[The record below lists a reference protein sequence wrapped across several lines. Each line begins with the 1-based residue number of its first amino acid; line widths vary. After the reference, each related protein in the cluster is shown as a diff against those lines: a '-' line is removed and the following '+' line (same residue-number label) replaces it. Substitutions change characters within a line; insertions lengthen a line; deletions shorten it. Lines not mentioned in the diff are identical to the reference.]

1 VSRTPA
7 ARWGPALAA
16 LLTCL
21 AMGAPAARA
30 DEPPSPATPPDSTA
44 TSPPPAATLPDS
56 TAAPATPVDTT
67 ARSAPPAAAPTPAP
81 AASAPALS
89 GAQQDPSCFRTA
101 LVPAPGVAVMR
112 LPRGFLR
119 AGSDSVWSRAG
130 AWSPGRDYRL
140 DPLRGDL
147 RLLRMLAPG
156 DTVWVRAC
164 GLVLPPPLEYQRQ
177 VYRPARPAGAPDTA
191 SAHPDLAASARPAT
205 ARDPGVA
212 PTGAA
217 LAVNGNKTIAVDF
230 GSTQD
235 AALRQSLDLSVSGH
249 VAPGV
254 ELTGVLSDRD
264 TPLSAAGTTQDLQ
277 SIDRVLLELKSR
289 DGSGALGDIPLAIT
303 HGDFARLDRRVQGVT
318 GEWHPGNLS
327 VRAAAAGS
335 QGEYARLQFQGV
347 DGLQGPYTLTDGKG
361 GTGIAVVAGSEV
373 VTVDGV
379 RMTRGEAADYSMD
392 YERARLTF
400 SNRRPISSAS
410 RITVEY
416 QFALTRFRR
425 NLALAASEWR
435 QGSWSFYAQALSEGD
450 DAGRPITG
458 TYDAIDRR
466 TLAQAGD
473 SLALGPGVTPGIG
486 DYDTVRVA
494 GQGYFAFAGLDS
506 GSFAVQFARVTQ
518 GRGDYAD
525 SGLVGGRVV
534 YRFVGAGLGTFVV
547 GHALPAPESHK
558 LASVGTS
565 FSAGPLHLDAE
576 GALSSLDHNTL
587 SARDDADD
595 AGGAGRVTLSSE
607 GQVPLLPGRAGV
619 SAGFRAVEQRFTPF
633 SALERPFAE
642 EDWGLAPGSDLE
654 HQRRADA
661 SAWWRPAETSEL
673 RAELSRMSTPD
684 GYTGTRRTG
693 DARLV
698 SGPWSATAALLDA
711 GGTSASLAFPHGGR
725 ARANGELRLR
735 GAWLVPALRAE
746 SDRRDTPSDTAA
758 IQDRVHSVDADLSAG
773 SRVPFRLALGAGV
786 RQDEHDAGRTETR
799 TRATTLR
806 TEVETPPAAPLGA
819 SITAQRRDTRD
830 EASGALVR
838 QDLASTRMHAD
849 WKPAGLSSSLQIER
863 TNEAEN
869 RRVRVLTFVG
879 PGRGS
884 YDGTGNFVGLG
895 DYDLV
900 LSVSPALD
908 RFARTATSARAAWS
922 FGRSE
927 AWHGSRVEFTLEDEA
942 RRRGDGRLADVFL
955 STGAAL
961 VDTGLAGGSILQR
974 LEAELAPGSRVAA
987 LRARAERRVSTDR
1000 TFENFGQ
1007 STDQRTGALRWR
1019 ARPGVTTSAEAEARV
1034 QWQRA
1039 TQALA
1044 GGANFTRTLVDE
1056 GGTAQLVW
1064 QPGPAQ
1070 RLAAVF
1076 EATWSRPQGA
1086 TLATRTL
1093 QIGPDLAS
1101 SIGRAGRAELTVR
1114 RAFVSGPPALALL
1127 PSADPAG
1134 AARWNGT
1141 ARFDWRLHET
1151 TTFGLNAD
1159 ARERPGRRTVVTGR
1173 AEVRAFF

>member
-1 VSRTPA
+1 MPRTPA
-7 ARWGPALAA
+7 LRSGPALAA
-16 LLTCL
+16 LFLGL
-21 AMGAPAARA
+21 ALGAAAARA
-30 DEPPSPATPPDSTA
+30 DEPASPG
-44 TSPPPAATLPDS
+44 
-56 TAAPATPVDTT
+56 AP
-67 ARSAPPAAAPTPAP
+67 SAPPADSSATSSPSAPPPVATPTAAPVASPRVT
-81 AASAPALS
+81 AAT
-89 GAQQDPSCFRTA
+89 QQDPSCNVTA
-101 LVPAPGVAVMR
+101 LVPAAGVAVVR

-130 AWSPGRDYRL
+130 TWSPGRDYRL
-140 DPLRGDL
+140 DLLRGDL

-156 DTVWVRAC
+156 DTVWVRVC
-164 GLVLPPPLEYQRQ
+164 GLVAPPPLEYQRQ
-177 VYRPARPAGAPDTA
+177 VYRPARAPGTPDTA
-191 SAHPDLAASARPAT
+191 SVHAELAATARPAT
-205 ARDPGVA
+205 AHDPGVA
-212 PTGAA
+212 PSGAA

-230 GSTQD
+230 GSSQD

-277 SIDRVLLELKSR
+277 SFDRVLLELKSR

-347 DGLQGPYTLTDGKG
+347 DGQQGPYTLTDGKG

-400 SNRRPISSAS
+400 SNKRPISSAS

-425 NLALAASEWR
+425 NLAMAASEWR
-435 QGSWSFYAQALSEGD
+435 QGPWSFYAQALTESD
-450 DAGRPITG
+450 DPGRPITG
-458 TYDAIDRR
+458 TYDANDRY

-494 GQGYFAFAGLDS
+494 ARSVFAFAGLDS
-506 GSFAVQFARVTQ
+506 GTFAVQFARVGQ

-534 YRFVGAGLGTFVV
+534 YRFVGSGLGTFVV
-547 GHALPAPESHK
+547 GHALPAPEAHK
-558 LASVGTS
+558 LASVGTTLT
-565 FSAGPLHLDAE
+565 AGPLRLDAE
-576 GALSSLDHNTL
+576 GALSNLDHNTL
-587 SARDDADD
+587 SAKDDADD
-595 AGGAGRVTLSSE
+595 AGGAGRVSLASE
-607 GQVPLLPGRAGV
+607 GRVPLLPGRAGV
-619 SAGFRAVEQRFTPF
+619 AAGFRAVEQRFTPF

-642 EDWGLAPGSDLE
+642 EDWGLAPGSDLD

-684 GYTGTRRTG
+684 GYTGMRRTG

-698 SGPWSATAALLDA
+698 AGPWSATATLLDA
-711 GGTSASLAFPHGGR
+711 GGTSSALAFPHGGR
-725 ARANGELRLR
+725 ERANGELRLR

-758 IQDRVHSVDADLSAG
+758 VQDRVHSLDADLGAG
-773 SRVPFRLALGAGV
+773 ARVPFRLALGAGV
-786 RQDEHDAGRTETR
+786 RRDEHDAGRTETR

-806 TEVETPPAAPLGA
+806 AEVETPIAAPLGA
-819 SITAQRRDTRD
+819 SVSAQRRDTRD
-830 EASGALVR
+830 EASNALVR

-879 PGRGS
+879 AGRGS
-884 YDGTGNFVGLG
+884 YDGTGNFVGTG

-900 LSVSPALD
+900 LSVSPELD

-927 AWHGSRVEFTLEDEA
+927 SWHGSRVEFTLEDEA
-942 RRRGDGRLADVFL
+942 RRRGDGRLGDVFL

-961 VDTGLAGGSILQR
+961 VDSGLASGSILQR

-1019 ARPGVTTSAEAEARV
+1019 ARPGTTTSAEAEARV

-1039 TQALA
+1039 TQALS
-1044 GGANFTRTLVDE
+1044 GGANFERTLVDE

-1064 QPGPAQ
+1064 QPGAAQ
-1070 RLAAVF
+1070 RVAGVF

-1086 TLATRTL
+1086 TLVTRTL
-1093 QIGPDLAS
+1093 RVGPDAAT
-1101 SIGRAGRAELTVR
+1101 SIGRAGRAEISLR
-1114 RAFVSGPPALALL
+1114 RAFVSGPPALSLV

-1134 AARWNGT
+1134 AARWDGT

-1159 ARERPGRRTVVTGR
+1159 AHERPGRRTLVTGR

>member
-1 VSRTPA
+1 
-7 ARWGPALAA
+7 
-16 LLTCL
+16 
-21 AMGAPAARA
+21 
-30 DEPPSPATPPDSTA
+30 
-44 TSPPPAATLPDS
+44 
-56 TAAPATPVDTT
+56 
-67 ARSAPPAAAPTPAP
+67 
-81 AASAPALS
+81 
-89 GAQQDPSCFRTA
+89 
-101 LVPAPGVAVMR
+101 VAVIR

-130 AWSPGRDYRL
+130 TWSAGRDYRL

-147 RLLRMLAPG
+147 RLLRLLAPG

-164 GLVLPPPLEYQRQ
+164 GLVSPPPLEYQRQ
-177 VYRPARPAGAPDTA
+177 VYRPARAPGVPDTA
-191 SAHPDLAASARPAT
+191 GSHAELAASARPAT
-205 ARDPGVA
+205 AHDPGVT
-212 PTGAA
+212 PSGAA

-254 ELTGVLSDRD
+254 ELTGVLSDRQ
-264 TPLSAAGTTQDLQ
+264 TPLSAAGATQDLQ
-277 SIDRVLLELKSR
+277 SIDRVLLEVKSR
-289 DGSGALGDIPLAIT
+289 DGSGALGDIPLSIT
-303 HGDFARLDRRVQGVT
+303 HGDFARLDRRVQGVI

-335 QGEYARLQFQGV
+335 QGEYARLQFPGV
-347 DGLQGPYTLTDGKG
+347 DGQQGPYTLTDGKG
-361 GTGIAVVAGSEV
+361 GTGISVVAGSEV

-392 YERARLTF
+392 YDRARLTF

-425 NLALAASEWR
+425 NLAMAASEWR
-435 QGSWSFYAQALSEGD
+435 QGAWSFYAQALTESD

-458 TYDAIDRR
+458 TYDANDRR
-466 TLAQAGD
+466 TLALAGD
-473 SLALGPGVTPGIG
+473 SLALGPGVTPGPG

-494 GQGYFAFAGLDS
+494 ARAVFAFAGLDS
-506 GSFAVQFARVTQ
+506 GTFAVQFARVGQ
-518 GRGDYAD
+518 GRGEYAD

-534 YRFVGAGLGTFVV
+534 YRFVGTGLGAFVV
-547 GHALPAPESHK
+547 GHALPAPEAHK
-558 LASVGTS
+558 LASVGTTLA
-565 FSAGPLHLDAE
+565 AGPLRLDAE
-576 GALSSLDHNTL
+576 GALSSFDHNTL

-595 AGGAGRVTLSSE
+595 AGGAGRVSLQSE
-607 GQVPLLPGRAGV
+607 GRVPLLPGRAGV
-619 SAGFRAVEQRFTPF
+619 AAGFRAVDRRFTPF

-642 EDWGLAPGSDLE
+642 EDWGLAPGSDLD

-661 SAWWRPAETSEL
+661 SAWWRPAEASEL
-673 RAELSRMSTPD
+673 RADLSRMSTPD

-698 SGPWSATAALLDA
+698 AGPWSASATLLDA
-711 GGTSASLAFPHGGR
+711 GGTSAALAFPHGGR
-725 ARANGELRLR
+725 ERANGELRLH
-735 GAWLVPALRAE
+735 GTWLAPALRAE

-758 IQDRVHSVDADLSAG
+758 IQDRVHSLDADLGAG
-773 SRVPFRLALGAGV
+773 TRVPFRLALGAGV
-786 RQDEHDAGRTETR
+786 RRDEHDAGRTETR

-806 TEVETPPAAPLGA
+806 AEVETPVAAPLGA
-819 SITAQRRDTRD
+819 SVSAQRRDTRD

-884 YDGTGNFVGLG
+884 YDSTGNLVGIG

-900 LSVSPALD
+900 LSVSPELD

-927 AWHGSRVEFTLEDEA
+927 SWHGSRVEFTLEDEA
-942 RRRGDGRLADVFL
+942 RRRGDGRLGDVFL

-961 VDTGLAGGSILQR
+961 VDSGLASGSILQR

-987 LRARAERRVSTDR
+987 LRLRAERRVSTDR

-1019 ARPGVTTSAEAEARV
+1019 ARPGLTTSAEAEGRV

-1039 TQALA
+1039 TQELS
-1044 GGANFTRTLVDE
+1044 GGAGFARTLVDE
-1056 GGTAQLVW
+1056 GVTGQLVW

-1070 RLAAVF
+1070 RVAAVF
-1076 EATWSRPQGA
+1076 DVDWSRPEGA
-1086 TLATRTL
+1086 ALATRTL
-1093 QIGPDLAS
+1093 QVGPDAAT
-1101 SIGRAGRAELTVR
+1101 SIARAGRLELTVR
-1114 RAFVSGPPALALL
+1114 RAFVTGPPALALL

-1134 AARWNGT
+1134 AARWTGT
-1141 ARFDWRLHET
+1141 GRFDWRLHET
-1151 TTFGLNAD
+1151 TTFGVNAD
-1159 ARERPGRRTVVTGR
+1159 VRERPGHHTLVTGR